1 MKEIGPL
8 TGAGSPAATLA
19 RWVDIGCV
27 ALVLPLSQQW
37 LEAYSDEREW
47 LVGLLAALLFQLLA
61 EFSGFYRSD
70 LPIGLAH
77 RLWTA
82 LRLWL
87 ICLVGLLM
95 LGFLT
100 RYSDEFARAVVGCWW
115 FGTGLLLVG
124 WRWLAELIGGRM
136 KSTRRCAVAGVN
148 TFALGMVEGL
158 RRSSR
163 QGWELVGFFDD
174 RQIERLPAGWE
185 QHCHLAGDLSDLVQM
200 ARRGELDTVLIA
212 LPMRAERRIQELIE
226 SLRDTTASIYL
237 VPDFF
242 VYELL
247 RARWSF
253 FGGLPAISVVET
265 PMLGVDGLL
274 KRLIDVSLSGVAVL
288 VLSPLLLVLA
298 ALVAFTSPG
307 PVFFRQRRYG
317 LDGREIWVWK
327 FRSMRVCED
336 GANVAQATRHDPRVT
351 LIGGWLRRT
360 SLDELPQLFNVLKG
374 DMSLVGPRPHATAH
388 NEYYRQLIRGY
399 MLRHKV
405 KPGITGLAQVH
416 GCRGETET
424 VEKMQQRVALD
435 HRYIQ
440 EWSLVL
446 DIKILIRTLAV
457 VWRQETAY

>member
-1 MKEIGPL
+1 MREIGSLAAP
-8 TGAGSPAATLA
+8 GSTTPALA
-19 RWVDIGCV
+19 RWLDTTCIV
-27 ALVLPLSQQW
+27 LMLPLSQRW
-37 LEAYSDEREW
+37 WESLSDEREW
-47 LVGLLAALLFQLLA
+47 LVGLLAAFLFQMLA
-61 EFSGFYRSD
+61 ELSGFYRTD
-70 LPIGLAH
+70 LPTALAH

-95 LGFLT
+95 LGFMT
-100 RYSDEFARAVVGCWW
+100 RYSDEFARAVVAGWW
-115 FGTGLLLVG
+115 LASGLLLVG
-124 WRWLAELIGGRM
+124 WRWLAELIGGSI
-136 KSTRRCAVAGVN
+136 KTKRRCAVAGVN

-158 RRSSR
+158 QRSNR

-174 RQIERLPAGWE
+174 RQPDRLPEGWD
-185 QHCHLAGDLSDLVQM
+185 QRCQLAGDLTALVHM

-226 SLRDTTASIYL
+226 SLRDTTASVYL

-274 KRLIDVSLSGVAVL
+274 KRLLDVSVSGL
-288 VLSPLLLVLA
+288 TLIGLSPLLLVLA
-298 ALVAFTSPG
+298 ALVAFSSPG
-307 PVFFRQRRYG
+307 PVLFRQRRYG

-336 GANVAQATRHDPRVT
+336 GAKVAQATRHDPRVT
-351 LIGGWLRRT
+351 PIGGWLRRT
-360 SLDELPQLFNVLKG
+360 SLDELPQLFNVLIG